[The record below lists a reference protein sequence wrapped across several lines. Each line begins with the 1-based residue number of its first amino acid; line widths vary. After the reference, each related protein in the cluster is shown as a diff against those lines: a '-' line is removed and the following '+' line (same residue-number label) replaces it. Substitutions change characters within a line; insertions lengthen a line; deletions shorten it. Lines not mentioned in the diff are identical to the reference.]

1 MLGSERKRRR
11 LEESPDAWIKAIK
24 DTQVTVLPSTCE
36 DLKGHLERELRVKAP
51 LTDRLSLTGIVGAVI
66 DPLGSGSEFATEDT
80 YHHLWDSLIAALLR
94 RVSNGNFRRNTNESA
109 STGPYRPDLCFYYN
123 NSDVCVFRGEEKARA
138 HCQCR
143 KKNCM
148 RTFGYAAV
156 GLQVRLLAI
165 KKDEMTKCGAKVEA
179 IETYNL
185 GSLKDRLSFFLAILN
200 LSTLF
205 RPVVDLVQSLGRT
218 EYAIIPRENGV
229 VIEFA
234 DDSVTKTYP
243 SDMSSD
249 AFIRNL
255 RMLHQLMKEHSV
267 PNVVELRKTN
277 MKKKYVVLK
286 PIGLPSQ
293 PEDVHQLLTALRDII
308 KALVAMH
315 AIDLMHRDLR
325 WENVLKYPGEDDKWF
340 LIEFDEGALSP
351 AAKVNL
357 LKAESHAPEILSS
370 SHTVKVD
377 I

>member
-1 MLGSERKRRR
+1 ML
-11 LEESPDAWIKAIK
+11 
-24 DTQVTVLPSTCE
+24 
-36 DLKGHLERELRVKAP
+36 
-51 LTDRLSLTGIVGAVI
+51 
-66 DPLGSGSEFATEDT
+66 
-80 YHHLWDSLIAALLR
+80 LLQQQR
-94 RVSNGNFRRNTNESA
+94 RVRVSWRRKGEGSLSVPEKELHANLIWKYDA
-109 STGPYRPDLCFYYN
+109 APYI
-123 NSDVCVFRGEEKARA
+123 
-138 HCQCR
+138 
-143 KKNCM
+143 
-148 RTFGYAAV
+148 FGYAAV

-377 I
+377 IWSVGFLLKTSLIQDLPPELERIKTQCLQKSPSKRPTAKSLLKVIESLLEN